1 MNSEFTSQD
10 YIFMSQAIK
19 LASKGQFTVRSNP
32 LVGCVLVKN
41 NQVIGKGWHQYA
53 GGPHAEINAIK
64 SAVVMLKIAL
74 HILLWRLVI
83 MLAKPMLVVM
93 R

>member
-1 MNSEFTSQD
+1 MMNSEFTNQD

-41 NQVIGKGWHQYA
+41 NQVIGKVGISMQA
-53 GGPHAEINAIK
+53 DL
-64 SAVVMLKIAL
+64 MLKL
-74 HILLWRLVI
+74 
-83 MLAKPMLVVM
+83 MQSNQP
-93 R
+93 